1 MGAISAMLATSMTP
15 HTNMK
20 IRPTMKLRSRK
31 ISMEMKGCAV
41 VSECAMKK

>member
-20 IRPTMKLRSRK
+20 TRPMMKLRSRK
-31 ISMEMKGCAV
+31 ISMEMNGRSV